1 MPEQTYD
8 LAIVGGGAAGLTAG
22 LYASRAGLKTVLF
35 ESLMTGGQVINA
47 ETIENFPGF
56 PDGIPGAEFGPLLQD
71 QATRYGLEIRLGEV
85 TALRPEP
92 PLWAIELYG
101 GMERARAVIYAAGST
116 LRKLGV
122 PGERELEGAGVS
134 YCATCDGPFFQGETV
149 GVVGG
154 GDSALD
160 EALVLAEFASNVV
173 VFHRGGEPS
182 AQQVLLDR
190 AAANPKIEFRY
201 NTTVDEILGGA
212 AVEAVNIT
220 DVESGETT
228 RVDLSGLFIYVGL
241 DPNSGCLDGLLKLDG
256 GGHVPTDAW
265 MRTPLPG
272 LLAAGDVRQNSAA
285 QLVTSA
291 GDGATAAIAAAR
303 YLKGAAWPDFR
314 RERYAHLPDRQ
325 EVMSAE
331 EVIAALKAQRAKFKE
346 HGVKV
351 VGFIDSFLMYVEA
364 IPPSI
369 DLVAEFE
376 PGRESPDALLALSQ
390 YLENTLGLEV
400 RLEAAENI
408 RDKESWP
415 WRMQDPEYVSIND

>member
-1 MPEQTYD
+1 MPNQTYD

-56 PDGIPGAEFGPLLQD
+56 PDGLPGAEFGPLLQD

-101 GMERARAVIYAAGST
+101 GLEHARAVIYAAGST

-122 PGERELEGAGVS
+122 PGEQELEGAGVS

-160 EALVLAEFASNVV
+160 EALVLAEFASSVV

-190 AAANPKIEFRY
+190 AIANPKIEFRY
-201 NTTVDEILGGA
+201 NTTVDEILGSSE
-212 AVEAVNIT
+212 VEAVNIT
-220 DVESGETT
+220 DLESGETT

-241 DPNSGCLDGLLKLDG
+241 DPNSGFLGDLLELDG
-256 GGHVPTDAW
+256 GGHVPTDVW

-291 GDGATAAIAAAR
+291 GDGATAAIAAQR
-303 YLKGAAWPDFR
+303 YLKGQEWPDFR
-314 RERYAHLPDRQ
+314 RERFAHLPDRQ
-325 EVMSAE
+325 EVMSDE
-331 EVIAALKAQRAKFKE
+331 ELIAALKAQRAKFRE
-346 HGVKV
+346 HGVKEIGLDDTFLLY
-351 VGFIDSFLMYVEA
+351 VGPIY
-364 IPPSI
+364 PSI
-369 DLVAEFE
+369 NLVVEFE
-376 PGRESPDALLALSQ
+376 PGRETDGTIQALARHM
-390 YLENTLGLEV
+390 ENALGLEV
-400 RLEAAENI
+400 RIEAVEGL
-408 RDKESWP
+408 REKSWP
-415 WRMQDPEYVSIND
+415 WKPEVPRYAVIDD

>member
-1 MPEQTYD
+1 MPNQTYD

-92 PLWAIELYG
+92 PLWAIDLYG
-101 GMERARAVIYAAGST
+101 GIEHARAVIYAAGST

-122 PGERELEGAGVS
+122 PGEQELEGAGVS

-173 VFHRGGEPS
+173 VFHRGGELS

-201 NTTVDEILGGA
+201 NTTVDEILGDA

-241 DPNSGCLDGLLKLDG
+241 DPNSNCLDDLLELDG
-256 GGHVPTDAW
+256 GGHVPTDVW

-272 LLAAGDVRQNSAA
+272 LLAAGDVRQHSAA
-285 QLVTSA
+285 QLVASA
-291 GDGATAAIAAAR
+291 GDGATAAIAAHR
-303 YLKGAAWPDFR
+303 YLKGQQWPDFR
-314 RERYAHLPDRQ
+314 REKYAHFPDRAD
-325 EVMSAE
+325 VSSKE
-331 EVIAALKAQRAKFKE
+331 EVIATLKAERAKFKE
-346 HGVKV
+346 HGVKEI
-351 VGFIDSFLMYVEA
+351 GLDDTFLMYVGP
-364 IPPSI
+364 IYPSI
-369 DLVAEFE
+369 DLVVEFE
-376 PGRESPDALLALSQ
+376 TGRESAEALQAIARHV
-390 YLENTLGLEV
+390 ENVLGLEV
-400 RLEAAENI
+400 RI
-408 RDKESWP
+408 RSDEEIKGKTWP
-415 WRMQDPEYVSIND
+415 WNPEAPKYAITD